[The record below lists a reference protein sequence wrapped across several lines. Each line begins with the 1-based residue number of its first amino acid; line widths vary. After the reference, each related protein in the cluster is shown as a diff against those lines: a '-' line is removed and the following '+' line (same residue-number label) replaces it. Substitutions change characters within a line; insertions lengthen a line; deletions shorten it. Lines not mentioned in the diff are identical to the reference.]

1 LDKNTYIKK
10 KDIILLL
17 VILFI
22 ALGGLLIFRITQKSG
37 DMVVVAVDGVV
48 TQEYPLNKDL
58 TVDIKGVNGGTNHL
72 VIKDGYADVTEAS
85 CPDKICVKSRK
96 INKTG
101 ESIICLPNKVVVKI
115 VGRDTPE
122 VDGSTN

>member
-1 LDKNTYIKK
+1 LDKNTYVKK
-10 KDIILLL
+10 KDIILLG
-17 VILFI
+17 VILVL
-22 ALGGLLIFRITQKSG
+22 ALAGFLVFKFTQKDG
-37 DMVVVAVDGVV
+37 KMVVVTVDGAVYK
-48 TQEYPLNKDL
+48 EYPLNKDFS
-58 TVDIKGVNGGTNHL
+58 TTIYGVNGSTNLL

-115 VGRDTPE
+115 TGGDDGE

>member
-1 LDKNTYIKK
+1 MDKSTYIKK

>member
-1 LDKNTYIKK
+1 MDKNTHVKK
-10 KDIILLL
+10 KDIILLFI
-17 VILFI
+17 ILFI
-22 ALGGLLIFRITQKSG
+22 ALAGLLIFKLTQKDGS
-37 DMVVVAVDGVV
+37 MVVVTVDGVV
-48 TQEYPLNKDL
+48 YREYPLNKDIS
-58 TVDIKGVNGGTNHL
+58 VDIQGVKGGTNHL
-72 VIKDGYADVTEAS
+72 VIKDGYAAITEAS

-115 VGRDTPE
+115 KGKNSPE

>member
-1 LDKNTYIKK
+1 MDKNTYVKK

-17 VILFI
+17 IILFI
-22 ALGGLLIFRITQKSG
+22 ALASLLIFKITQKDG
-37 DMVVVAVDGVV
+37 NMVVVTIDGAVYK
-48 TQEYPLNKDL
+48 EYPLNKDIS
-58 TVDIKGVNGGTNHL
+58 VDIQGVKGGTNHL

-96 INKTG
+96 ISKTG

-115 VGRDTPE
+115 EGKDSPE

>member
-1 LDKNTYIKK
+1 MDKNTYIKK

-17 VILFI
+17 VVLFI

-37 DMVVVAVDGVV
+37 DMVVVTVDGVV

>member
-1 LDKNTYIKK
+1 MDKNTYIKK

-17 VILFI
+17 VVLFI

-37 DMVVVAVDGVV
+37 DIVVVTVDGVV

>member
-1 LDKNTYIKK
+1 MDKSTYVKK

-22 ALGGLLIFRITQKSG
+22 ALAGFLIFRMTQKDG
-37 DMVVVAVDGVV
+37 DRVVVTVDGAVYK
-48 TQEYPLNKDL
+48 EYPLNKDIS
-58 TVDIKGVNGGTNHL
+58 VEIPGVKGGTNHL

-115 VGRDTPE
+115 VGKGDVE

>member
-1 LDKNTYIKK
+1 MDKNTYIKK

>member
-1 LDKNTYIKK
+1 MDKNTYIKK

-37 DMVVVAVDGVV
+37 DMVVVTVDGVV

-58 TVDIKGVNGGTNHL
+58 TADIKGVNGGTNHL